1 MGRRVGLSTDLYQLT
16 MGAAYWRSQKTGLA
30 TFELFVRRL
39 PERRSYLVAAGL
51 AQALEYLRDLR
62 LTREETDYLRGL
74 PIFAGV
80 EREYFDYLEEIRF
93 RGEVWAVP
101 EGTVVFAGE
110 PILRVTAPLIEAQMV
125 ETYLLATI
133 NFQTSI
139 ATKAARMVEAA
150 GGRSIIEFGARR
162 CHGFEAAVLAARA
175 AWIGGCVGTSNV
187 EAGYRFGIP
196 VYGTAAHSF
205 TMAFAQE
212 IDAFRAFFDVFG
224 EQTTLLLDTYDTIRA
239 AHLATEFGPS
249 LRGVRLDSGDLGGLS
264 VEVRAILDQAGMPST
279 RIMASGDLTEETI
292 AKLVEAGAPIDL
304 FGVGTELSTSRDEPA
319 LGGVYKLVEIQSDDH
334 ALPKMKLSREKATY
348 PLRKQIW
355 RQTDGQGNWVG
366 DVVGGMDEKEMPG
379 TPLLKQVMVEGQLV
393 DARPSLPEIQ
403 DWARKQLSRLPA
415 AVKRRQDPATFPV
428 RFSPWLEAERSR
440 LEEKLLGARQGASD
454 TETPRVAE
462 TEERGGGR

>member
-16 MGAAYWRSQKTGLA
+16 MGAAYWRYRKTGLA

-51 AQALEYLRDLR
+51 AQALEYLRELR
-62 LTREETDYLRGL
+62 LTREETTYLRGL

-175 AWIGGCVGTSNV
+175 AWVGGCVGTSNV

-196 VYGTAAHSF
+196 VFGTAAHSF
-205 TMAFAQE
+205 TMAFTEE
-212 IDAFRAFFDVFG
+212 IDAFRAFYDVFG

-249 LRGVRLDSGDLGGLS
+249 LRGVRLDSGDLGSLAG
-264 VEVRAILDQAGMPST
+264 EVRTILDQAGMEST
-279 RIMASGDLTEETI
+279 RIMASGDLNEEKI
-292 AKLVEAGAPIDL
+292 AALIEGGAPIDL

-319 LGGVYKLVEIQSDDH
+319 LGGVYKLVEIQSNDH

-348 PLRKQIW
+348 PLRKQVW
-355 RQTDGQGNWVG
+355 RQTDEQGNWVG
-366 DVVGGMDEKEMPG
+366 DVVGGVDEQDIPG
-379 TPLLKQVMVEGQLV
+379 TPLLEQVMVEGRTV
-393 DARPSLPEIQ
+393 AEPPSLPAIQ
-403 DWARKQLSRLPA
+403 DWARAQRTRLPA
-415 AVKRRQDPATFPV
+415 EVRRRQDPAVFPV
-428 RFSPWLEAERSR
+428 RFSPWLEAERHR
-440 LEEKLLGARQGASD
+440 LEAELLSTQ
-454 TETPRVAE
+454 
-462 TEERGGGR
+462 RGEGHT

>member
-16 MGAAYWRSQKTGLA
+16 MGAAYWRSGKTGLA

-51 AQALEYLRDLR
+51 AQALEYLSELR

-175 AWIGGCVGTSNV
+175 AWVGGCVGTSNV

-212 IDAFRAFFDVFG
+212 IDAFRAFYDVFG

-239 AHLATEFGPS
+239 AQLATEFGPS
-249 LRGVRLDSGDLGGLS
+249 LRGVRLDSGDLGRLS
-264 VEVRAILDQAGMPST
+264 VEVRAILDRAGMEST
-279 RIMASGDLTEETI
+279 RIMASGDLNEERIST
-292 AKLVEAGAPIDL
+292 LVRAGAPIDL

-319 LGGVYKLVEIQSDDH
+319 LGGVYKLVEIQSNDH

-348 PLRKQIW
+348 PLRKQVW

-366 DVVGGMDEKEMPG
+366 DVVGGIDEPEIPG
-379 TPLLKQVMVEGQLV
+379 TPLLEQVMVEGQRV
-393 DARPSLPEIQ
+393 AKPPSLPEIQ
-403 DWARKQLSRLPA
+403 GWAREQLSRLPT
-415 AVKRRQDPATFPV
+415 AVKRREAPAAFPV
-428 RFSPWLEAERSR
+428 HFSPWLEAERSR
-440 LEEKLLGARQGASD
+440 LEEELLGHGHDEPCAPSPLGKA
-454 TETPRVAE
+454 AE
-462 TEERGGGR
+462 